1 MTKNTNVEFANSFS
15 ATIEFNDFDDARK
28 WRRKFGTTAI
38 ASSTGCKMLLEV
50 ERDED
55 ESYRLK
61 GLCDLLYQY
70 KITSHL
76 KYEQY
81 SVEQPYYIAVAQEY
95 VTECVTWIL
104 EFGDYDR
111 DVVKQEIADLKY
123 ADKYDGVKRKYKLI
137 KCSDADQVTIDA
149 AIAFQNFSS
158 NNK

>member
-1 MTKNTNVEFANSFS
+1 MSNFETDNRN
-15 ATIEFNDFDDARK
+15 
-28 WRRKFGTTAI
+28 
-38 ASSTGCKMLLEV
+38 
-50 ERDED
+50 RDMNN
-55 ESYRLK
+55 
-61 GLCDLLYQY
+61 
-70 KITSHL
+70 
-76 KYEQY
+76 
-81 SVEQPYYIAVAQEY
+81 EQPYYIAVAQEY
-95 VTECVTWIL
+95 GTWIL